1 MKRHRCTSIVA
12 AGVLSAGVLLGMVGA
27 AGAAVP
33 AKTTACKALGKAQV
47 EAYTSLTASSDGKE
61 PAFGGETACKW
72 LLNDG
77 EQTVRVWVDQT
88 KGASGKF
95 NENKNATTDEVAV
108 PELGSKA
115 FYSGS
120 GNTVNY
126 LKGKTLVQVQ
136 YLASERTPEEQQA
149 GAVARSRRPRCRA
162 PDPARSQ
169 RVRRRRGAARRHGR
183 GRCRS
188 PPDRCSARTGKRS
201 VSTYASTSRRTAS
214 RSTAGRLLACS
225 ISCAAATGWRTTGRA
240 RRPACCCQVAIT
252 AAPTHLQG

>member
-12 AGVLSAGVLLGMVGA
+12 AGVLSAGALLGMVGA

-33 AKTTACKALGKAQV
+33 AKKTTACKALGKAQV

-72 LLNDG
+72 ILNDG

-108 PELGSKA
+108 PELGAKA
-115 FYSGS
+115 FFSGS

-149 GAVARSRRPRCRA
+149 GAVALAKTAMSRA
-162 PDPARSQ
+162 
-169 RVRRRRGAARRHGR
+169 
-183 GRCRS
+183 
-188 PPDRCSARTGKRS
+188 
-201 VSTYASTSRRTAS
+201 
-214 RSTAGRLLACS
+214 
-225 ISCAAATGWRTTGRA
+225 
-240 RRPACCCQVAIT
+240 
-252 AAPTHLQG
+252 